1 MGVVEVV
8 EVLAVGVE
16 VMEVLPVVVEVAVE
30 VLAVV
35 VGGRVDFYINDK
47 EEELTHVSLQN
58 R

>member
-1 MGVVEVV
+1 MLVVEVEV
-8 EVLAVGVE
+8 EVL
-16 VMEVLPVVVEVAVE
+16 VVEVEVE

-35 VGGRVDFYINDK
+35 VGGRLDFYINDK